1 MFSLLRKG
9 LIYKNTSSDI
19 VEHDLDIEA
28 DQWSYDGKDVY
39 RGSLDSE
46 YMSYK
51 LNVYWLYDDNSKRVG
66 LAEHDVDEP
75 EVFKAL
81 WFRENPYA
89 MLYQDDTWKSTEKTL
104 WSKLSNEAYQ
114 DCLENDFRTVSDLAL
129 NSGTLLVTPELLI
142 NNPDLYS
149 CEKCGKKS
157 LIKSNVCS
165 TASASILD
173 FNQFSIL
180 FLDDNFVMYEKIT
193 QPCDASSQEPQEEQP
208 ESADQKELPGEQFHP
223 TPPPSPSLQE
233 SVQS

>member
-9 LIYKNTSSDI
+9 LTYKNISSDI
-19 VEHDLDIEA
+19 VEHDLDVDA

-46 YMSYK
+46 YMKHS

-81 WFRENPYA
+81 WFKENPYA
-89 MLYQDDTWKSTEKTL
+89 MLYQDDNWKSTQTTL

-114 DCLENDFRTVSDLAL
+114 DCLESDFASVSDLAM
-129 NSGTLLVTPELLI
+129 NSGTLLITPDLLI
-142 NNPDLYS
+142 NSPVVYS

-165 TASASILD
+165 TVSVSILD
-173 FNQFSIL
+173 FSQFSIL
-180 FLDDNFVMYEKIT
+180 FLDDNFVLYEKSVT
-193 QPCDASSQEPQEEQP
+193 QPCVASSQEPQEEQL
-208 ESADQKELPGEQFHP
+208 ELADQEECLDEQSH
-223 TPPPSPSLQE
+223 PSPQLSPEQPA
-233 SVQS
+233 

>member
-9 LIYKNTSSDI
+9 LIYKNISSDI
-19 VEHDLDIEA
+19 VEHDLDNDA

-39 RGSLDSE
+39 RGSLDAE
-46 YMSYK
+46 YIEHK

-89 MLYQDDTWKSTEKTL
+89 TLYQDDSWKCSDTTL

-114 DCLENDFRTVSDLAL
+114 DCLENDFASVSDLAL
-129 NSGTLLVTPELLI
+129 SSGTLLMTPELLI

-157 LIKSNVCS
+157 LVKSNVCS
-165 TASASILD
+165 TASGSILD
-173 FNQFSIL
+173 FSQFSIL
-180 FLDDNFVMYEKIT
+180 FLDDNFVIYEKVLT
-193 QPCDASSQEPQEEQP
+193 QPSVASEQEQPVEQP
-208 ESADQKELPGEQFHP
+208 ELADQE
-223 TPPPSPSLQE
+223 E
-233 SVQS
+233 S

>member
-39 RGSLDSE
+39 RGSLDPD
-46 YMSYK
+46 YMSHK

-75 EVFKAL
+75 EVFKTL

-89 MLYQDDTWKSTEKTL
+89 MLYQDDGWKSTEKTL

-114 DCLENDFRTVSDLAL
+114 DCLENDFTTVSDLAL
-129 NSGTLLVTPELLI
+129 NSGILLITPELLI

-165 TASASILD
+165 TVSVSILD
-173 FNQFSIL
+173 FSQFSIL
-180 FLDDNFVMYEKIT
+180 FLDDNFVMYEKTT

-208 ESADQKELPGEQFHP
+208 ESADQKELPVEQSHP
-223 TPPPSPSLQE
+223 SPQPLPPPQ
-233 SVQS
+233 Q

>member
-39 RGSLDSE
+39 RGSLDPD
-46 YMSYK
+46 YMEHK

-66 LAEHDVDEP
+66 LAEHEVDEP

-89 MLYQDDTWKSTEKTL
+89 MLYQDDTWKSTEKTV

-114 DCLENDFRTVSDLAL
+114 DCLENDFTTVSDLAL
-129 NSGTLLVTPELLI
+129 NSGTLLITPELLI

-157 LIKSNVCS
+157 LMKSNVCS
-165 TASASILD
+165 TASSSILD

-180 FLDDNFVMYEKIT
+180 FLDDNFVIYSK
-193 QPCDASSQEPQEEQP
+193 QPYDASSQEPQVEQS
-208 ESADQKELPGEQFHP
+208 ESADQKELPDEQSP
-223 TPPPSPSLQE
+223 QNPQPSPPPQP
-233 SVQS
+233 

>member
-1 MFSLLRKG
+1 MFSVLRKG
-9 LIYKNTSSDI
+9 LIYKNISSDI
-19 VEHDLDIEA
+19 VEHDLDIDA

-39 RGSLDSE
+39 RGSIDSD
-46 YMSYK
+46 YMDHK

-89 MLYQDDTWKSTEKTL
+89 MLYQDDTWKSTETTL

-114 DCLENDFRTVSDLAL
+114 DCLENDFSTVSDVAL
-129 NSGTLLVTPELLI
+129 SSGTLLVTPELLI
-142 NNPDLYS
+142 NNSEIYS

-157 LIKSNVCS
+157 LMKSNVCS
-165 TASASILD
+165 TASSSILD

-180 FLDDNFVMYEKIT
+180 FLDDNFVIYFK
-193 QPCDASSQEPQEEQP
+193 QPCDASSQELQEP
-208 ESADQKELPGEQFHP
+208 LAESTDQAESLGEQSHQHQS
-223 TPPPSPSLQE
+223 PSPMLQT
-233 SVQS
+233 S

>member
-9 LIYKNTSSDI
+9 LIYTNISPDI

-46 YMSYK
+46 YMDHT

-75 EVFKAL
+75 EIFKAL

-89 MLYQDDTWKSTEKTL
+89 TLYQDDSWKSTEKTL

-114 DCLENDFRTVSDLAL
+114 DCLENDFTNVTDVAL
-129 NSGTLLVTPELLI
+129 NSGTLLITPELLM
-142 NNPDLYS
+142 NNPDVYA

-157 LIKSNVCS
+157 LMKSNICS
-165 TASASILD
+165 TPSVSSLD

-180 FLDDNFVMYEKIT
+180 FLDDNFVMYEKIELM
-193 QPCDASSQEPQEEQP
+193 QPCDASSQELQEEQVVLTDQE
-208 ESADQKELPGEQFHP
+208 ESSGEQPHQH
-223 TPPPSPSLQE
+223 PPPSPKLQP
-233 SVQS
+233 S

>member
-39 RGSLDSE
+39 RGSLDPD
-46 YMSYK
+46 YMEHK

-66 LAEHDVDEP
+66 LAEHEVDEP

-89 MLYQDDTWKSTEKTL
+89 MLYQDDTWKSTEKTV

-114 DCLENDFRTVSDLAL
+114 DCLENDFTTVSDLAL
-129 NSGTLLVTPELLI
+129 NSGTLLITPELLI

-157 LIKSNVCS
+157 LMKSNVCS
-165 TASASILD
+165 TASVSILD

-180 FLDDNFVMYEKIT
+180 FLDDNFVIYSK
-193 QPCDASSQEPQEEQP
+193 QPCDASSQEPQVEQS
-208 ESADQKELPGEQFHP
+208 ESADQKELPDEQSP
-223 TPPPSPSLQE
+223 QNPQPSPPPQP
-233 SVQS
+233 

>member
-9 LIYKNTSSDI
+9 LVYKNTSSDI

-46 YMSYK
+46 YMHHK

-75 EVFKAL
+75 EIFKAL

-89 MLYQDDTWKSTEKTL
+89 MLYQDDSWKSTEKTL

-114 DCLENDFRTVSDLAL
+114 DCLENDFKTVSDLAVT
-129 NSGTLLVTPELLI
+129 SGTLLITPELLI

-157 LIKSNVCS
+157 LIKLNICS
-165 TASASILD
+165 TTSVSILD
-173 FNQFSIL
+173 FNQFSFL
-180 FLDDNFVMYEKIT
+180 FLDDNFVIYEKLT
-193 QPCDASSQEPQEEQP
+193 PPCDASEQERQEEQP
-208 ESADQKELPGEQFHP
+208 ESADQTESSGEEHLPN
-223 TPPPSPSLQE
+223 PPPSPTLQP
-233 SVQS
+233 Q

>member
-46 YMSYK
+46 YMSHK

-66 LAEHDVDEP
+66 LAEHDMDEP
-75 EVFKAL
+75 EVFNAL

-89 MLYQDDTWKSTEKTL
+89 MLYQDDSWKTTEKTL

-114 DCLENDFRTVSDLAL
+114 DCLENDFTTVSDLAL
-129 NSGTLLVTPELLI
+129 NSGILLVTPELLI
-142 NNPDLYS
+142 NNADLYS

-165 TASASILD
+165 TVSVSNLD
-173 FNQFSIL
+173 FSQFSIL
-180 FLDDNFVMYEKIT
+180 FLDDNFVIYEKSVVT
-193 QPCDASSQEPQEEQP
+193 QPCDASEQVQQEEQL
-208 ESADQKELPGEQFHP
+208 ESADQKELSAEQSP
-223 TPPPSPSLQE
+223 RSPQPSPMPQ
-233 SVQS
+233 QS